1 MHKYFRNISRIHT
14 GMELMSRSLDDVSI
28 LWGPYT
34 ISHVCACVR
43 IKGIRVRVLLATDD
57 TATNDAIGC
66 GCRAVVMNNNTMR
79 EDGKNTATTSI
90 N

>member
-1 MHKYFRNISRIHT
+1 
-14 GMELMSRSLDDVSI
+14 
-28 LWGPYT
+28 
-34 ISHVCACVR
+34 VR

-66 GCRAVVMNNNTMR
+66 GCGAVVMNNNTMR
-79 EDGKNTATTSI
+79 EDGKSTATTSI